1 MILSRLCHLIR
12 CPVSNSAVHI
22 QGERAKLFFFQVKVF
37 VQALTRASAIVSG
50 MVQRAALRIAP
61 VLMTVLIKVTV
72 FYPTRAR
79 VMQDMTALR
88 VTRQQNLMYTLQF
101 LPLHCIMFQCQK
113 MCQ

>member
-1 MILSRLCHLIR
+1 M
-12 CPVSNSAVHI
+12 
-22 QGERAKLFFFQVKVF
+22 F

-88 VTRQQNLMYTLQF
+88 VTRQQNLMKTLQF

-113 MCQ
+113 MCQWEQD